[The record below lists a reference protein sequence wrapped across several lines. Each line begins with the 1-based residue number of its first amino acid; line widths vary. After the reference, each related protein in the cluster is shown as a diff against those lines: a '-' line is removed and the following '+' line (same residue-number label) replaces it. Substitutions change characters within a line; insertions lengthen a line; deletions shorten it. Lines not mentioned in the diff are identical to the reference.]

1 MDQKTRVEVQKDGA
15 WTEAVI
21 VDAYGRGRGR
31 HYKVRYDRHPD
42 SDAQR
47 LTQEE
52 DVRYTRVRPIPPE
65 APHNYNYSIR
75 DAVEASDKGCWW
87 PGIITQAMSTN
98 SELFLVYFPHN
109 HIQKM
114 YHYSKL
120 RPAQEWLKGKWY
132 PLPSQQTNKIIYEG
146 KYPMPAN
153 SETTSKASSPWD
165 MQANAQSQKK
175 FEGRPKKR
183 NDVEQNQKGNSLSPH
198 SIGVKRLY
206 VYDDRKDGNDRGIK
220 ATPGND
226 VKRFKVTESTES
238 MDQILK
244 YTETPVERCTGSAI
258 LGSPRTE
265 LDNKAQRN
273 NPLNMVAEE
282 RLETHDEE
290 LLAYHSVLEAFYAQS
305 QCHLS
310 WERHDFLTRLRIALH
325 ITTDEHA
332 DKLKRL
338 ISQS

>member
-1 MDQKTRVEVQKDGA
+1 MDQKTRVEVQIDGA

-132 PLPSQQTNKIIYEG
+132 PLPSQVTY
-146 KYPMPAN
+146 
-153 SETTSKASSPWD
+153 
-165 MQANAQSQKK
+165 
-175 FEGRPKKR
+175 
-183 NDVEQNQKGNSLSPH
+183 L
-198 SIGVKRLY
+198 LY
-206 VYDDRKDGNDRGIK
+206 
-220 ATPGND
+220 
-226 VKRFKVTESTES
+226 
-238 MDQILK
+238 
-244 YTETPVERCTGSAI
+244 
-258 LGSPRTE
+258 
-265 LDNKAQRN
+265 
-273 NPLNMVAEE
+273 
-282 RLETHDEE
+282 
-290 LLAYHSVLEAFYAQS
+290 FYY
-305 QCHLS
+305 
-310 WERHDFLTRLRIALH
+310 FF
-325 ITTDEHA
+325 
-332 DKLKRL
+332 
-338 ISQS
+338 

>member
-1 MDQKTRVEVQKDGA
+1 MDQKTRVEVQIDGA

-65 APHNYNYSIR
+65 APHSYNYIR

-98 SELFLVYFPHN
+98 SELFLVYFPYN

-120 RPAQEWLKGKWY
+120 RHAQEWLKGKWY
-132 PLPSQQTNKIIYEG
+132 PLPSQQTNNIIYEG

-165 MQANAQSQKK
+165 MQANEQSQKK
-175 FEGRPKKR
+175 FEGRPNKR

-220 ATPGND
+220 ATPG
-226 VKRFKVTESTES
+226 
-238 MDQILK
+238 
-244 YTETPVERCTGSAI
+244 SAI
-258 LGSPRTE
+258 LGSPRIE

-290 LLAYHSVLEAFYAQS
+290 LLAYHSVLEAFYAQCQS
-305 QCHLS
+305 HLS

>member
-1 MDQKTRVEVQKDGA
+1 MDQKTRVEVQIDGA

-65 APHNYNYSIR
+65 APHSYNYSIR

-98 SELFLVYFPHN
+98 SELFLVYFPYN

-120 RPAQEWLKGKWY
+120 RHAQEWLKGKWY
-132 PLPSQQTNKIIYEG
+132 PLPSQ
-146 KYPMPAN
+146 
-153 SETTSKASSPWD
+153 ASSPWD
-165 MQANAQSQKK
+165 MQANEQSQKK

-220 ATPGND
+220 ATPGNH

-258 LGSPRTE
+258 LGSPRIE

-290 LLAYHSVLEAFYAQS
+290 LLAYHSALEAFYAQCQS
-305 QCHLS
+305 HLS

>member
-1 MDQKTRVEVQKDGA
+1 MDQKTRVEVQIDGA

-31 HYKVRYDRHPD
+31 HYKVRDDPHPD

-52 DVRYTRVRPIPPE
+52 DVCYTRVRPIPPE

-87 PGIITQAMSTN
+87 PKQTISYMKENIPCLQIVRQLRRHHLPGICKLTHNLKRSLKEGPRREIT
-98 SELFLVYFPHN
+98 
-109 HIQKM
+109 
-114 YHYSKL
+114 
-120 RPAQEWLKGKWY
+120 W
-132 PLPSQQTNKIIYEG
+132 NKIR
-146 KYPMPAN
+146 
-153 SETTSKASSPWD
+153 
-165 MQANAQSQKK
+165 KK
-175 FEGRPKKR
+175 IHFLLTRG
-183 NDVEQNQKGNSLSPH
+183 
-198 SIGVKRLY
+198 LY

-282 RLETHDEE
+282 RLETHDERCTGSAILGSPRTELDNKAQRNNPLNMVAEERLETHDEE

-305 QCHLS
+305 QCHFS
-310 WERHDFLTRLRIALH
+310 WERHDFSTRLRIALH

>member
-1 MDQKTRVEVQKDGA
+1 MDQKTRVEVQIDGA
-15 WTEAVI
+15 WREAVI

-31 HYKVRYDRHPD
+31 HYKVRYDLHPN

-52 DVRYTRVRPIPPE
+52 DVCYTRVRPIPPE
-65 APHNYNYSIR
+65 APQNYNYSIR
-75 DAVEASDKGCWW
+75 DAVEASDKACWW

-114 YHYSKL
+114 YYYSKL
-120 RPAQEWLKGKWY
+120 RPAQEWLKVKWY
-132 PLPSQQTNKIIYEG
+132 PLPSQQTNNIIYEG

-220 ATPGND
+220 ATPG
-226 VKRFKVTESTES
+226 
-238 MDQILK
+238 
-244 YTETPVERCTGSAI
+244 SAI

-305 QCHLS
+305 QCHFS
-310 WERHDFLTRLRIALH
+310 WERHDFWTRLRIALH